1 MASAA
6 GMIGIGSSLL
16 GGIFGAQGAATK
28 AAGEQLNIEGQM
40 LHTIGQAFQFDVA
53 AQEWTFKSGVEAYQ
67 QAVSLMNRDIAK
79 QNAIWSLRTGDIKA
93 EEAGMQARFEL
104 GAAKA
109 SQGASGIDIN
119 SGSSV
124 HVRESMIEIGAYNQ
138 ALIRADAAKTAYGH
152 EVEASQAEAQA
163 AVHSMMS
170 DLDKMNAI
178 NATTAAGITRQAL
191 PLEQQAMGL
200 AKTAGDIGVM
210 SSLVSAAGGVSSKW
224 LQGNFSGML
233 GGGGGGGPT
242 SPGPVA
248 APVSTLGAGA
258 PTFGEE

>member
-1 MASAA
+1 MANAA

-124 HVRESMIEIGAYNQ
+124 HVRESMIEIGTYDEMTTRTN
-138 ALIRADAAKTAYGH
+138 AARKAFAYG
-152 EVEASQAEAQA
+152 VEAMQ
-163 AVHSMMS
+163 
-170 DLDKMNAI
+170 D
-178 NATTAAGITRQAL
+178 
-191 PLEQQAMGL
+191 
-200 AKTAGDIGVM
+200 
-210 SSLVSAAGGVSSKW
+210 
-224 LQGNFSGML
+224 
-233 GGGGGGGPT
+233 
-242 SPGPVA
+242 
-248 APVSTLGAGA
+248 
-258 PTFGEE
+258 